1 MKNVKLSIVIVTWNV
16 REQLHD
22 CLRSIERNAPKAEYE
37 VVVID
42 NNSNDSS
49 DRMVREGFPNVTLI
63 VNDQNRGFAAANNQ
77 GIHRSTGEYVLLLN
91 PDTIVHPG
99 ALDALI
105 NFMDRNTDV
114 GACGPKL
121 LYSDGR
127 DQPSVR
133 YFPTLRSAFYS
144 YTVFR
149 FVGLFR
155 WHYKKWMMKDFDHS
169 RQTDVDQV
177 MGAAL
182 MSRRSALEKVG
193 FMDEAF
199 FMYYEEV
206 DLCYRLRNAGW
217 RIVFT
222 PDAEITHLGGSSIK
236 QIPAEKRMMTLQS
249 LLILLRKH
257 RGKPK
262 MLIFTTIFKPSVV
275 LQDVGNLLIGSVT
288 CIFSILT
295 FNRKKLL
302 KSIKKVRRA
311 AYCLYKYSWQI
322 LFEI

>member
-1 MKNVKLSIVIVTWNV
+1 MKNVTLSIVIVTWNV

-49 DRMVREGFPNVTLI
+49 DRMVHEGFPNVTLI

-133 YFPTLRSAFYS
+133 YFNSQE
-144 YTVFR
+144 R
-149 FVGLFR
+149 FLFL
-155 WHYKKWMMKDFDHS
+155 YGV
-169 RQTDVDQV
+169 Q
-177 MGAAL
+177 
-182 MSRRSALEKVG
+182 
-193 FMDEAF
+193 
-199 FMYYEEV
+199 
-206 DLCYRLRNAGW
+206 
-217 RIVFT
+217 
-222 PDAEITHLGGSSIK
+222 
-236 QIPAEKRMMTLQS
+236 
-249 LLILLRKH
+249 
-257 RGKPK
+257 
-262 MLIFTTIFKPSVV
+262 
-275 LQDVGNLLIGSVT
+275 
-288 CIFSILT
+288 
-295 FNRKKLL
+295 
-302 KSIKKVRRA
+302 VRRPFSMA
-311 AYCLYKYSWQI
+311 LQKMDDEG
-322 LFEI
+322 F